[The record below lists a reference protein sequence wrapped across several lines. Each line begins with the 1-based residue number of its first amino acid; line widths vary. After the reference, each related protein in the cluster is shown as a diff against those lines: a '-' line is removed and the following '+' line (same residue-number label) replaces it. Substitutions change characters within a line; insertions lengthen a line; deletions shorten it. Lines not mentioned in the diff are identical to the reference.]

1 MRVGV
6 VSRFG
11 RRDVARGGGIS
22 RTATLTVATLRKAKV
37 DVRTFSDKATDYSDG
52 LSDCDAVWLYTTDQ
66 QIETNIL
73 PRSPALPNTH
83 LVVNSAWAPGKG
95 REKWMRHLA
104 ENWRDKFPLI
114 SFSVWSRT
122 AKQQLELAGFEERIV
137 HLPHLQMLSTERP
150 SLGYKDRRDICVGE
164 VDKLQRS
171 DLTTIDF
178 ERFVDELRAIGCNE
192 PMYAYGQYSMER
204 GALPVS
210 VNIVPKMPFQDFMA
224 WLGQLR
230 VFILFTNRETFAAP
244 PIEAAS
250 RGVVPLLPGMPQSLD
265 DYFPPGIPRFE
276 DATAAAEI
284 VARLISDEAEWTR
297 LSSQSFEHSRLL
309 DPATL
314 IPSFLSSLRQLH
326 SVESR

>member
-11 RRDVARGGGIS
+11 TSDVARGGGIS
-22 RTATLTVATLRKAKV
+22 RTAVLTVTTLREAQV

-52 LSDCDAVWLYTTDQ
+52 LPDCDVVWLYTTDQ

-73 PRSPALPNTH
+73 PRFPALPKSH
-83 LVVNSAWAPGKG
+83 LIINSAWVPRKR
-95 REKWMRHLA
+95 REKWMRHIA
-104 ENWRDKFPLI
+104 KNWRDKFPLI

-122 AKQQLELAGFEERIV
+122 AKQELELAGFEERIV
-137 HLPHLQMLSTERP
+137 HLPHLQTLSTERP
-150 SLGYKDRRDICVGE
+150 SFGYKERGGICVGE
-164 VDKLQRS
+164 VQKLQLE

-178 ERFVDELRAIGCNE
+178 AQFVDEMRASGCNE
-192 PMYAYGQYSMER
+192 PMYAYGQYSMNR
-204 GALPVS
+204 GALPAS
-210 VNIVPKMPFQDFMA
+210 INIVPKMQFQDFMA

-265 DYFPPGIPRFE
+265 DYFPPAIPRFE

-284 VARLISDEAEWTR
+284 ATRLISDEPEWTR
-297 LSSQSFEHSRLL
+297 LSSQSFDHSRLL
-309 DPATL
+309 DPAAL

-326 SVESR
+326 STESR